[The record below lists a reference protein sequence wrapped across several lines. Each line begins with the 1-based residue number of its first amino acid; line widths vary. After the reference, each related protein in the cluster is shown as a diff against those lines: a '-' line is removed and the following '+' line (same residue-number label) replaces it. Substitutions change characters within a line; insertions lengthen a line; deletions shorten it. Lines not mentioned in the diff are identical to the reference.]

1 VAILP
6 PPAVTRKPVKVAGA
20 AKGKPVAQAKPR
32 YRPAELM
39 RAVTPNGAD
48 ARTSKRVVPKPCDS
62 RETKVSVARDRDL
75 VRPTSSREIP
85 LAVKSGSS
93 SRL

>member
-48 ARTSKRVVPKPCDS
+48 ARTQN
-62 RETKVSVARDRDL
+62 A
-75 VRPTSSREIP
+75 SSRNRAIP
-85 LAVKSGSS
+85 ARPKFRSHETVISCDRPVPARSH
-93 SRL
+93 